1 MNTCY
6 STAPF
11 QEAIHHCRWKKVL
24 YAVLKGINI
33 LHYKNKSFDEI
44 IVEIYKVCNGIK
56 GIGLLTMYDIT
67 SAICRYHQIHIDRV
81 YIIGKGPKRAITLL
95 HMKTKMHRIDN
106 TVSIHYVDIQDVM
119 HAFDSKSYVVDETI
133 RNNKNG
139 DVLETY
145 LCHWQKTQ

>member
-11 QEAIHHCRWKKVL
+11 QEAINHCRWKKVL
-24 YAVLKGINI
+24 YAVLKDINI
-33 LHYKNKSFDEI
+33 LHYKNKTFDEI
-44 IVEIYKVCNGIK
+44 MIKIYSICKTIK
-56 GIGLLTMYDIT
+56 GIGMLTMYDIT
-67 SAICRYHQIHIDRV
+67 SAICRYYQIRIDRV
-81 YIIGKGPKRAITLL
+81 YIVGKGPKRAVTLL
-95 HMKTKMHRIDN
+95 NMKTKRHTIDN
-106 TVSIHYVDIQDVM
+106 TVCIHYVDIHDVI
-119 HAFDSKSYVVDETI
+119 HAFDSKSYEVDETI